1 METTERAK
9 RKKVRV
15 VSMRP
20 GSGPGPNLSG
30 KRIIL
35 TNVTTARNR
44 AKIAMRAL
52 VVITQRRSSAFVE
65 CPPSAPLV
73 VPLAVDRR

>member
-9 RKKVRV
+9 RTKVRV

-35 TNVTTARNR
+35 TNVTTARNGENCDESISR
-44 AKIAMRAL
+44 DNAKKVLRIR
-52 VVITQRRSSAFVE
+52 
-65 CPPSAPLV
+65 
-73 VPLAVDRR
+73 